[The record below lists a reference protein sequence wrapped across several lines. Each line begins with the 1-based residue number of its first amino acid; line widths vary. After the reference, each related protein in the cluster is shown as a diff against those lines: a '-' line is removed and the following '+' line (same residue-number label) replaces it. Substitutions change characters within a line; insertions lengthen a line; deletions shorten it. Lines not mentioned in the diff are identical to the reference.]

1 MTLEL
6 IIFVCYVFGYIY
18 CWSYTN
24 DLYNKTIEAIN
35 EKPFKTKDEK
45 LLIEILQDKKKRK
58 QNLLI
63 VSFLWPFVLFG
74 HIRQYFKYRK
84 IKQEIKKL
92 NKRN

>member
-6 IIFVCYVFGYIY
+6 IIVVCYVFGCVY

-24 DLYNKTIEAIN
+24 DLYNEAIEAIN
-35 EKPFKTKDEK
+35 QKLSKTEDEK
-45 LLIEILQDKKKRK
+45 LLIETLQDSKKRK

-63 VSFLWPFVLFG
+63 TSFLWPLVLFG
-74 HIRQYFKYRK
+74 HIRTYFKYRK
-84 IKQEIKKL
+84 IKQEIKKS